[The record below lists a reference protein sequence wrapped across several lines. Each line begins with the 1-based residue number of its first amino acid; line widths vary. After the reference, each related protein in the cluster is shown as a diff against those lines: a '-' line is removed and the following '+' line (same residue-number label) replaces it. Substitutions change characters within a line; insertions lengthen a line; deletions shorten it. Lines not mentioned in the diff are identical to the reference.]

1 MAVQSTM
8 KQRQAA
14 KSHKLRRRTGPSPR
28 HKQRKT
34 SAARRADQGRRA
46 TPYQLYVYTLGF
58 IKDPLP
64 TQEQIRAYAHR
75 VDERPERVHN
85 WFSNARQ
92 KLARLKRSNDLP
104 GTNKALIQQLR
115 DIGIEYVASDT
126 APSGSATSGSR
137 ESSPAALIERV
148 RDTDSSVVEG
158 TLSLLYF
165 AKRVSEVTAGPS
177 GA

>member
-75 VDERPERVHN
+75 VDECVCVC
-85 WFSNARQ
+85 AI
-92 KLARLKRSNDLP
+92 L
-104 GTNKALIQQLR
+104 
-115 DIGIEYVASDT
+115 
-126 APSGSATSGSR
+126 
-137 ESSPAALIERV
+137 
-148 RDTDSSVVEG
+148 
-158 TLSLLYF
+158 TL
-165 AKRVSEVTAGPS
+165 
-177 GA
+177 